1 MTNDGGRANEPTSY
15 ELRPPQAPATPAPP
29 PTEPVP
35 SQEPPRDTAQ
45 EPPGLPARGARQGA
59 GDRPHSTYEPTQL
72 DGRTTP
78 GQPSAE
84 PSTPVP
90 STPVPSTSEPSA
102 SERPSSVPST
112 PGQPP
117 AGQSAPRQPAYGQP
131 DPRTSPPAP
140 AAQDPGIG
148 RVIGG
153 RYRLVSRLGH
163 GGMGTVWKAHDQVV
177 DRDVAVKEPRVPE
190 TLPEAERQKVYQRM
204 QREARAAARIDHPSV
219 VSVYDVA
226 VEDGRPWLVMELV
239 RGDSLA
245 DRLAEGTLAPRE
257 AARIG
262 IAVLG
267 ALTAAHEAGVL
278 HRDVK
283 PDNVLLGR
291 NDRVVLTDFGIAQV
305 EGEQGLTET
314 GAFVGSPEFI
324 APERVLGQRPG
335 PESDLW
341 SLGVVLYA
349 AVEGMS
355 PFRRSHAPATLQAI
369 LSAEPQTP
377 ARGSGALGTLIMQL
391 LRKEAAARPS
401 AAEARQALEEVV
413 RPPQPAPTV
422 LATRLYGQVGAGT
435 GVGAGAG
442 IGAGIGADAGEG
454 AGEAQR
460 GGSRFVPPILHKN
473 RKAQLGLGG
482 VVLLVAAA
490 LVLVLMKPF
499 ASEGSG
505 LPSGWT
511 VRDERE
517 VVDASLAVPEDYK
530 RVLDDSDEDN
540 QSVTF
545 KDPSGVFTIYF
556 LRAVKD
562 GEEDVTGLA
571 DAVKQTIAHRE
582 STSQTDYA
590 DAHSK
595 QVKSSQ
601 QGQPAEDVNT
611 TYRPFASNRDDYI
624 PYLERTHIYVNSDKT
639 QWRLSVTMPAK
650 GAARETGDKLY
661 QEVVKHLEIQD
672 LKTAAK

>member
-15 ELRPPQAPATPAPP
+15 ELRPPQAPAAPAPP
-29 PTEPVP
+29 PPAPVP
-35 SQEPPRDTAQ
+35 SQEPPREEAQEAQ
-45 EPPGLPARGARQGA
+45 EPPQQGA
-59 GDRPHSTYEPTQL
+59 QDRPHSPYQPTQL
-72 DGRTTP
+72 DGRATS
-78 GQPSAE
+78 GQPS
-84 PSTPVP
+84 
-90 STPVPSTSEPSA
+90 SEPS
-102 SERPSSVPST
+102 SERPPAE
-112 PGQPP
+112 QP
-117 AGQSAPRQPAYGQP
+117 AAEQSASEQP

-140 AAQDPGIG
+140 AAQDSSIG

-190 TLPEAERQKVYQRM
+190 TLPEGERQKVYQRM

-245 DRLAEGTLAPRE
+245 DRLAEGTLDPRE

-262 IAVLG
+262 VAVLG

-391 LRKEAAARPS
+391 LRKDAAARPS
-401 AAEARQALEEVV
+401 AAEARQALEEVA
-413 RPPQPAPTV
+413 RPPQPVPTV
-422 LATRLYGQVGAGT
+422 LTTRLYGQAGIAA
-435 GVGAGAG
+435 GAGAG
-442 IGAGIGADAGEG
+442 AGAAIPAWP
-454 AGEAQR
+454 GEAQR

-482 VVLLVAAA
+482 VVLAVAAA
-490 LVLVLMKPF
+490 LVLVLVKPF

-505 LPSGWT
+505 IPDKWT

-530 RVLDDSDEDN
+530 RVLNDSDEDN

-562 GEEDVTGLA
+562 GEEDVTGLK
-571 DAVKQTIAHRE
+571 DAVEKTIAKRE
-582 STSQTDYA
+582 SDTQYDYA
-590 DAHSK
+590 DAHSR

-601 QGQPAEDVNT
+601 QGQPAADVNT
-611 TYRPFASNRDDYI
+611 TYRPYASNRDDYI
-624 PYLERTHIYVNSDKT
+624 PYLERSHIYVNSDKT
-639 QWRLSVTMPAK
+639 LWRLSVTMPAK

-661 QEVVKHLEIQD
+661 EEVVKHLEIQD

>member
-15 ELRPPQAPATPAPP
+15 ELRPPQAPAVPAPP
-29 PTEPVP
+29 PPAPVP
-35 SQEPPRDTAQ
+35 SGQPARDAAQ
-45 EPPGLPARGARQGA
+45 EPHRQGA
-59 GDRPHSTYEPTQL
+59 QDRPHGVYEPTQL
-72 DGRTTP
+72 DGRATP
-78 GQPSAE
+78 GQPS
-84 PSTPVP
+84 
-90 STPVPSTSEPSA
+90 SESSSGSS
-102 SERPSSVPST
+102 SERPSEPST
-112 PGQPP
+112 
-117 AGQSAPRQPAYGQP
+117 AGQSAPRQPAPGQP

-140 AAQDPGIG
+140 AAQDPGVG

-153 RYRLVSRLGH
+153 RYRLVSRLGN
-163 GGMGTVWKAHDQVV
+163 GGMGTVWRAHDQVV

-190 TLPEAERQKVYQRM
+190 TLPESERQKVYQRM

-262 IAVLG
+262 VAVLG

-349 AVEGMS
+349 AVEGVS

-377 ARGSGALGTLIMQL
+377 ARGSGALGTLTMQL
-391 LRKEAAARPS
+391 LRKDPAARPS
-401 AAEARQALEEVV
+401 AAEARQALEEVA
-413 RPPQPAPTV
+413 RPPQPVPTV
-422 LATRLYGQVGAGT
+422 LATSLYGQTGAGT
-435 GVGAGAG
+435 GAGAG
-442 IGAGIGADAGEG
+442 G
-454 AGEAQR
+454 AGEAGEARR

-473 RKAQLGLGG
+473 RKAQLGLAG
-482 VVLLVAAA
+482 VVLVVVAA
-490 LVLVLMKPF
+490 LVLTLMKPF

-505 LPSGWT
+505 IPDGWT

-530 RVLDDSDEDN
+530 RVLNDSDENN
-540 QSVTF
+540 QAVTF
-545 KDPSGVFTIYF
+545 KDPSGVFTIYL

-562 GEEDVTGLA
+562 GEDDVTGLA
-571 DAVKQTIAHRE
+571 DAVKKTIAYRK
-582 STSQTDYA
+582 STSQYKWA

-595 QVKSSQ
+595 QKESTQ
-601 QGQPAEDVNT
+601 QGQPAADVDT
-611 TYRPFASNRDDYI
+611 TYRPFSSNRDDYT
-624 PYLERTHIYVNSDKT
+624 PYLDRTHIYVNTDKT
-639 QWRLSVTMPAK
+639 QWQLIVTMPAK
-650 GAARETGDKLY
+650 GEARKSGDELY
-661 QEVVKHLEIQD
+661 EEVVKHLEIQD

>member
-1 MTNDGGRANEPTSY
+1 MTNDGGRATEPTSY
-15 ELRPPQAPATPAPP
+15 ELQPPQAPAA
-29 PTEPVP
+29 PVP
-35 SQEPPRDTAQ
+35 SQEPPREAVQEAQ
-45 EPPGLPARGARQGA
+45 EAQGPPQQGA
-59 GDRPHSTYEPTQL
+59 QDRPHSPYQPTQL
-72 DGRTTP
+72 DGRATS
-78 GQPSAE
+78 GQPSSGQ
-84 PSTPVP
+84 PS
-90 STPVPSTSEPSA
+90 SELS
-102 SERPSSVPST
+102 SER
-112 PGQPP
+112 PP
-117 AGQSAPRQPAYGQP
+117 AGQPASEQP
-131 DPRTSPPAP
+131 DPRTTPPAP

-190 TLPEAERQKVYQRM
+190 TLPEGERQKVYQRM

-245 DRLAEGTLAPRE
+245 DRLAEGTLDPRE

-262 IAVLG
+262 VAVLG

-391 LRKEAAARPS
+391 LRKDAAARPS
-401 AAEARQALEEVV
+401 AAEARQALEEVA
-413 RPPQPAPTV
+413 RPPQTVPTV
-422 LATRLYGQVGAGT
+422 LTTRLYGQAG
-435 GVGAGAG
+435 GGAGAG
-442 IGAGIGADAGEG
+442 AGAGGE

-482 VVLLVAAA
+482 VVLVVAAA
-490 LVLVLMKPF
+490 LVLTLMKPF
-499 ASEGSG
+499 ASEGG
-505 LPSGWT
+505 IPDKWT

-530 RVLDDSDEDN
+530 RVLNDSDEDN

-545 KDPSGVFTIYF
+545 KDPSGVYSVYLI
-556 LRAVKD
+556 REVKD
-562 GEEDVTGLA
+562 GEDDVTGLA
-571 DAVKQTIAHRE
+571 DAVEQTIAHRE

-601 QGQPAEDVNT
+601 QGQSAADVNT

-624 PYLERTHIYVNSDKT
+624 PYLERSHIYVNSDKT

-661 QEVVKHLEIQD
+661 EEVVKHLEIQD